1 MLKMIIEYLPYLGLA
16 VLFNILMGSYNNI
29 AKLRQNFSW
38 KRLLEGLA
46 KALIVAICFI
56 AFATIY
62 DKVFGVI
69 KVGDFDIKPDIII
82 LSSIVLYTTKGVNNL
97 LKILGLNK
105 DNMVEIEKKET
116 IELPLENEIK

>member
-56 AFATIY
+56 AFAVIY

-105 DNMVEIEKKET
+105 DNMVEMEKKET

>member
-1 MLKMIIEYLPYLGLA
+1 MLRMIIEYLPYLGLA
-16 VLFNILMGSYNNI
+16 VLFNILMGAYNNI
-29 AKLRQNFSW
+29 AKLKQDFSW
-38 KRLLEGLA
+38 KKLLEGLV
-46 KALIVAICFI
+46 KAIIVSVCFI
-56 AFATIY
+56 AFAVIY

-69 KVGDFDIKPDIII
+69 KVGSIDVAPDAII
-82 LSSIVLYTTKGVNNL
+82 LSSIVLYTTKGVNIL

>member
-29 AKLRQNFSW
+29 AKLKQNFSW
-38 KRLLEGLA
+38 KKLLEGIV
-46 KALIVAICFI
+46 KALIVAICFVS
-56 AFATIY
+56 FATIY
-62 DKVFGVI
+62 DKIFGIVKI
-69 KVGDFDIKPDIII
+69 GDMELKPDVII

>member
-1 MLKMIIEYLPYLGLA
+1 MLRMIIEYLPYLGLA
-16 VLFNILMGSYNNI
+16 VLFNILMGAYNNI
-29 AKLRQNFSW
+29 AKLKQDFSW
-38 KRLLEGLA
+38 KKLLEGLV
-46 KALIVAICFI
+46 KAIIVSVCFI
-56 AFATIY
+56 AFAVIY

-69 KVGDFDIKPDIII
+69 KVGSIDVAPDVII

>member
-16 VLFNILMGSYNNI
+16 VLFNVLMGSYNNI